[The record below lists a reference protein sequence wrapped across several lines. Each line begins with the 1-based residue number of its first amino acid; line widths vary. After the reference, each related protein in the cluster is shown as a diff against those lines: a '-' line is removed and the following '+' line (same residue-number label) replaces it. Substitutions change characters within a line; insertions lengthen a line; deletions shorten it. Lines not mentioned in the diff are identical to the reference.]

1 MNDEWLVFIH
11 VPAGMSAVASGAC
24 AMLVRKGGPAHRRA
38 GLAYLGALAVTCLS
52 GIGLA
57 LSRWPRFPH
66 LLVLGLLAA
75 GLASAGYAARH
86 RLTPVAH
93 LLGMGTSYVVM
104 LTAFY
109 VDNGPRLPLWRLL
122 PPVAFWILPSLGA
135 LPLLVRAVRRHGRD
149 RNTHGGEATLQ
160 SR

>member
-1 MNDEWLVFIH
+1 MSDEWLVLVH
-11 VPAGMSAVASGAC
+11 VPAGVSAVASGAS
-24 AMLVRKGGPAHRRA
+24 AMLVRKGGRAHRLA
-38 GLAYLGALAVTCLS
+38 GLAYLGALAVTSTS

-66 LLVLGLLAA
+66 LLVLGLVAA
-75 GLASAGYAARH
+75 GLAVAGYAARH
-86 RLTPVAH
+86 RPTPVAH

-122 PPVAFWILPSLGA
+122 PPVAFWILPSLVA
-135 LPLLVRAVRRHGRD
+135 LPLLVRAVRRHGRVG
-149 RNTHGGEATLQ
+149 NTHGGEATPQ